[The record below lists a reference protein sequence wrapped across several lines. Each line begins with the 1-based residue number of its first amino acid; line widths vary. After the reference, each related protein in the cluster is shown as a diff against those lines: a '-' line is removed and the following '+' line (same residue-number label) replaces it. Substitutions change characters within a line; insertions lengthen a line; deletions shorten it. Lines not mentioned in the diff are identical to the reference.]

1 MTKYPYIFIFFIL
14 FCSFQAGT
22 QQVASST
29 TVREEVKSMF
39 DKKVKN
45 VWVVLSSGKLDGV
58 HIVDMA
64 FGTDGKT
71 YRGFYYLR
79 SSGERFELEGEE
91 SDGIYTFIET
101 NKRGKTTGFVIGAF
115 DGQKFTGD
123 WIPVDKSR
131 KLPFETMV
139 LESFDTYQPV
149 LCDHK
154 MWQAYYQGK
163 IDNLPA
169 QVYASKHEHDYH
181 VYVKW
186 NGITKTDSFN
196 ETTGNY
202 VFSLSLTESHKIIFD
217 FDAGDYL
224 VVENNVNNQNFLL
237 YKEAYAQFECFEF
250 ANFTT
255 RLETIRPVFPNKKF
269 VLWLDDEFNKW
280 HEQGRKKISVHTD
293 EAVVNHHRYT
303 DIGYGWVEISYLDNN
318 FISGHIFTQSSWKKG
333 TEKKSFIFDTKASKI
348 LEPASLLQESFM
360 DPLQIDS
367 IVTSKIKNICYNDP
381 KLKEWVCNQPFNHIT
396 LHEKGLSFQT
406 KFSNIFGEHEV
417 IITYEELKPLLKNK
431 SVLRNL

>member
-22 QQVASST
+22 QHVASST
-29 TVREEVKSMF
+29 AVREEVKSMF

-45 VWVVLSSGKLDGV
+45 VWVVLSSGKLDDI

-91 SDGIYTFIET
+91 SDGLYTFIET
-101 NKRGKTTGFVIGAF
+101 NKRGKTTGFLIGAF
-115 DGQKFTGD
+115 DGQKFTGE

-131 KLPFETMV
+131 KLPFKTMV

-169 QVYASKHEHDYH
+169 HVFASKHEHDYH

-318 FISGHIFTQSSWKKG
+318 FISGHIFTQASWKKG

>member
-101 NKRGKTTGFVIGAF
+101 NKRGKTTGFLIGAF
-115 DGQKFTGD
+115 DGQKFTGE

-131 KLPFETMV
+131 KIPFETMV

-224 VVENNVNNQNFLL
+224 VVENNVNNQNFYYIKRHMHNSNVLNLL
-237 YKEAYAQFECFEF
+237 IS
-250 ANFTT
+250 
-255 RLETIRPVFPNKKF
+255 RH
-269 VLWLDDEFNKW
+269 VLKRSDLFF
-280 HEQGRKKISVHTD
+280 Q
-293 EAVVNHHRYT
+293 
-303 DIGYGWVEISYLDNN
+303 
-318 FISGHIFTQSSWKKG
+318 
-333 TEKKSFIFDTKASKI
+333 
-348 LEPASLLQESFM
+348 
-360 DPLQIDS
+360 
-367 IVTSKIKNICYNDP
+367 IKN
-381 KLKEWVCNQPFNHIT
+381 
-396 LHEKGLSFQT
+396 LSFGLIMNLINGT
-406 KFSNIFGEHEV
+406 
-417 IITYEELKPLLKNK
+417 NK
-431 SVLRNL
+431 DVKKYPFIPMKQS